1 MDADFTSV
9 RALHPDWGGYLNISH
24 IDNSVNLNGEA
35 SRGTY
40 TLSQNILTVYWET
53 FPPDTFHNCSGIYIH
68 RDLLVGI
75 PNVHKLLTVAI
86 RSSLVTA
93 TKVSV
98 IVPDADYEVT
108 LRLDTSDSQT
118 FEQIF
123 IDKKYESPN
132 LPASAHTILDLGAN
146 IGLATVFF
154 GIKYPEASILSVEP
168 DDSNCR
174 LTIDNAAALGS
185 RVRILQAAAWTN
197 DGLINLHSE
206 GEDGLPLGAWGIQVS
221 GRVGANNKTAKCAS
235 VRTLIDAA
243 NFDRVD
249 ILKIDIEGAEQ
260 EIFSQGAEEWLP
272 RANLVI
278 VDAHD
283 RFRPGT
289 EEAVR
294 RVMQPMFEELPRSGE
309 TLFFRRQLE
318 VKEFADGAL
327 TAEAFA
333 SPLAADSTMPETIAA
348 VTPSTLS
355 PDRKTW
361 LPLFRKRL
369 LIAALL
375 D

>member
-24 IDNSVNLNGEA
+24 IDDTVSLNGEA

-68 RDLLVGI
+68 RDLLAGI
-75 PNVHKLLTVAI
+75 PNIHKLRTVAI
-86 RSSLVTA
+86 RSGLVPA
-93 TKVSV
+93 TKISV
-98 IVPDADYEVT
+98 VIPDTDYEVT
-108 LRLDTSDSQT
+108 LRLDTSDSRT

-154 GIKYPEASILSVEP
+154 GTRYPEASILSVEP

-185 RVRILQAAAWTN
+185 RVKILQAAAWTN
-197 DGLINLHSE
+197 DGLINLRTE
-206 GEDGLPLGAWGIQVS
+206 GEDGLPLGAWGVQVS
-221 GRVGANNKTAKCAS
+221 QGHGANDKTAKCAS

-249 ILKIDIEGAEQ
+249 ILKIDIEGAEH

-289 EEAVR
+289 EETVR
-294 RVMQPMFEELPRSGE
+294 RAMQPMFEELPRSGE

-318 VKEFADGAL
+318 VKDFADSASA
-327 TAEAFA
+327 AEHIA
-333 SPLAADSTMPETIAA
+333 SSLAADSTMPETIAT